1 MPQGLAVVQVAVS
14 AVGAWALG
22 RRLGGSRWRFPHA
35 ALQIAME
42 AALGF
47 LVVSYACFALS
58 LMGLANPASFWI
70 LFFALALL
78 AALELRRITWPGIPS
93 RIRSSLRDARFGYAI
108 ALIVAGSAYAAWIY
122 LSALLPATGID
133 ELTYHLEVP
142 RRILENGGATAFPD
156 NVQAHFPQF
165 GEMLFLYGMAHGGEL
180 GAKLYHALF
189 AILLALALYG
199 FSRQY
204 VSRGLALL
212 AGALFLSVPSVMV
225 ISAWAYVD
233 LHFALF
239 GFLALVAL
247 LRYFEERN
255 LSWALGAGIMAG
267 GAWATKYTGLQLL
280 LLLALMVLIEQLRGE
295 DRRFP
300 VAVIA
305 TPAVAFCIFLPYAL
319 HNWIQTGWPLYPFNV
334 GPFGLEPDMNW
345 DPARAR
351 LFLAWLSG
359 FGSSGEQ
366 PLVDVLLSPVL
377 VFLTAR
383 FNDIAAYDGF
393 VGPAFLLVPVLWIRG
408 TKPRD
413 ARLVGLFC
421 LMFLLYWTV
430 TTRQVRFLIPVLP
443 ALCFLLAV
451 GLSNRRSKFLA
462 GLVTVLI
469 VVNVGVGVRQVLRLD
484 PWAFWAGRETRD
496 EYLTRG
502 VSGYPLYQEANR
514 LLGPDDLVFLVNM
527 RNFVYLL
534 DCNWRADFVFQH
546 FTLGE
551 ALASASSTSDI
562 AEYFRSRKAT
572 YLMIDERLTLTPQ
585 ALELRQR
592 TMLESFVREY
602 GSLVARNPLQP
613 GQSLW
618 RLRDEQP

>member
-1 MPQGLAVVQVAVS
+1 
-14 AVGAWALG
+14 
-22 RRLGGSRWRFPHA
+22 
-35 ALQIAME
+35 ME
-42 AALGF
+42 AAIGF

-58 LMGLANPASFWI
+58 LAGLADPVSFGV
-70 LFFALALL
+70 LFFVLALL
-78 AALELRRITWPGIPS
+78 GALELRRITFSTITS
-93 RIRSSLRDARFGYAI
+93 RVTSSLREARFAYAI
-108 ALIVAGSAYAAWIY
+108 PLIVAGLAYTAWVY

-142 RRILENGGATAFPD
+142 RRILENGGATVFPD
-156 NVQAHFPQF
+156 NVRAYFPQF

-204 VSRGLALL
+204 VSWGFALL
-212 AGALFLSVPSVMV
+212 ASALFLSVPSVMV
-225 ISAWAYVD
+225 ISSWAYVD

-247 LRYFEERN
+247 LRYFQERN
-255 LSWALGAGIMAG
+255 LSWALAAGIMAG

-295 DRRFP
+295 GRRLP
-300 VAVIA
+300 VAAMA
-305 TPAVAFCIFLPYAL
+305 TPAVAFCMFLPYAL
-319 HNWIQTGWPLYPFNV
+319 RNWVETGWPLYPFNV
-334 GPFGLEPDMNW
+334 GYLALNPEMNW
-345 DPARAR
+345 DPERAR
-351 LFLAWLSG
+351 LLLAWLSG
-359 FGSSGEQ
+359 FGSSAGQ
-366 PLVDVLLSPVL
+366 SLVDVLVAPVL
-377 VFLTAR
+377 VFLTAG

-393 VGPAFLLVPVLWIRG
+393 VGPAFLLVPVLWMRG

-421 LMFLLYWTV
+421 LLFLLYWTV

-451 GLSNRRSKFLA
+451 GLSNWRSKFLTA
-462 GLVTVLI
+462 LIIVLI
-469 VVNVGVGVRQVLRLD
+469 LVNLGVGVHQVLKLD
-484 PWAFWAGRETRD
+484 PWAFWTGRESRE
-496 EYLTRG
+496 EYLTRR
-502 VSGYPLYQEANR
+502 VSGYPLYQAANR
-514 LLGPDDLVFLVNM
+514 LLGPEDRVFLVNM
-527 RNFVYLL
+527 RNFGYLL

-551 ALASASSTSDI
+551 ALESASSASDI
-562 AEYFRSRKAT
+562 EEYFRSRVAT
-572 YLMIDERLTLTPQ
+572 HLMIDEGLTLTPQ
-585 ALELRQR
+585 ALDLRQR
-592 TMLESFVREY
+592 TMLETFVREH

-618 RLRDEQP
+618 QLRDD

>member
-1 MPQGLAVVQVAVS
+1 
-14 AVGAWALG
+14 
-22 RRLGGSRWRFPHA
+22 
-35 ALQIAME
+35 ME
-42 AALGF
+42 TALGF

-58 LMGLANPASFWI
+58 LTGLATPVSFGV
-70 LFFALALL
+70 LFFVLTLL
-78 AALELRRITWPGIPS
+78 GALELRRITFSTITARVTSFLGE
-93 RIRSSLRDARFGYAI
+93 ARFAYAI
-108 ALIVAGSAYAAWIY
+108 PPIVAGLAYTAWVY

-142 RRILENGGATAFPD
+142 RRILETGGATVFPD
-156 NVQAHFPQF
+156 NVRAYFPQF

-189 AILLALALYG
+189 ALLLALALYG

-204 VSRGLALL
+204 VSRGFALL
-212 AGALFLSVPSVMV
+212 SSALFLSVPSVMV
-225 ISAWAYVD
+225 ISSWAYVD

-255 LSWALGAGIMAG
+255 LSWALAAGVMAG

-280 LLLALMVLIEQLRGE
+280 LLLTLLVLIEQLTGK
-295 DRRFP
+295 DRRLP
-300 VAVIA
+300 VAAIA

-319 HNWIQTGWPLYPFNV
+319 RNWIHTGWPLYPFNV
-334 GPFGLEPDMNW
+334 GPFVLKPDLNW
-345 DPARAR
+345 DPERAG
-351 LFLAWLSG
+351 LLLAWLSG
-359 FGSSGEQ
+359 FGSSAEQ
-366 PLVDVLLSPVL
+366 SLVDVLVAPVL
-377 VFLTAR
+377 VFLTAG

-393 VGPAFLLVPVLWIRG
+393 VGPAFLLIPVLWFRG
-408 TKPRD
+408 TKPRE
-413 ARLVGLFC
+413 ARLVALFC

-451 GLSNRRSKFLA
+451 ALSNWRSRFLH
-462 GLVTVLI
+462 GLIIVLI
-469 VVNVGVGVRQVLRLD
+469 LVNVGVGVHQVLRLD
-484 PWAFWAGRETRD
+484 PWAFWTGRESRE
-496 EYLTRG
+496 EYLSRR
-502 VSGYPLYQEANR
+502 VSGYPLYQTANR
-514 LLGPDDLVFLVNM
+514 LLGPQDRVFLVNM
-527 RNFVYLL
+527 RNFGYLL

-551 ALASASSTSDI
+551 ALEAASSTSDI
-562 AEYFRSRKAT
+562 EEYFRSRRAT
-572 YLMIDERLTLTPQ
+572 HLMIDEELTLTPD
-585 ALELRQR
+585 ALDLRQR
-592 TMLESFVREY
+592 TMLEAFMREH

-618 RLRDEQP
+618 RLR